1 MYLKNVLVS
10 LLKIKN
16 IILLVCGILL
26 IGIGGYI
33 LLSLWI
39 TYINDWNTFVHAKA
53 TPPSVRFMIIG
64 LALIVCA
71 VFSRRAIYNAEF
83 YSGYFE
89 GDLDGYITYDE
100 LAAVTGKS
108 VAGVKAE
115 LLFLRPIYMKKVR
128 SCIRNN
134 TQMLELYSKRAL
146 CQCRNCGA
154 QIEKRIY
161 FTGVCPYC
169 HGSDIFARVLTDNR
183 VYSISNS
190 VDQGVSHP
198 DFYTGKG
205 IRGRLGGHTAGLC
218 VSLVIMLI
226 NLFMTMDL
234 FSKYNDQNYLK
245 KQLLAGKLRI
255 NSIELEKADLMNTII
270 FALVIAVLMIPPMVI
285 AISHLRD
292 AINAIHCSRHFAKC
306 PSPTV
311 RLETVPIGLFTDN
324 PKRKLKSIRRA
335 IRAGY
340 LKNCSIEKHGGT
352 LQIMLAKRV
361 VKDACPNCGAPIVG
375 AVNENYQCP
384 YCRKKL
390 MGVLVKW

>member
-1 MYLKNVLVS
+1 
-10 LLKIKN
+10 
-16 IILLVCGILL
+16 
-26 IGIGGYI
+26 
-33 LLSLWI
+33 
-39 TYINDWNTFVHAKA
+39 
-53 TPPSVRFMIIG
+53 
-64 LALIVCA
+64 
-71 VFSRRAIYNAEF
+71 
-83 YSGYFE
+83 
-89 GDLDGYITYDE
+89 
-100 LAAVTGKS
+100 
-108 VAGVKAE
+108 
-115 LLFLRPIYMKKVR
+115 MKKVR

-245 KQLLAGKLRI
+245 KQLLAGKLRM

>member
-1 MYLKNVLVS
+1 M
-10 LLKIKN
+10 
-16 IILLVCGILL
+16 
-26 IGIGGYI
+26 
-33 LLSLWI
+33 
-39 TYINDWNTFVHAKA
+39 
-53 TPPSVRFMIIG
+53 
-64 LALIVCA
+64 
-71 VFSRRAIYNAEF
+71 
-83 YSGYFE
+83 
-89 GDLDGYITYDE
+89 
-100 LAAVTGKS
+100 
-108 VAGVKAE
+108 
-115 LLFLRPIYMKKVR
+115 
-128 SCIRNN
+128 
-134 TQMLELYSKRAL
+134 
-146 CQCRNCGA
+146 
-154 QIEKRIY
+154 
-161 FTGVCPYC
+161 
-169 HGSDIFARVLTDNR
+169 
-183 VYSISNS
+183 
-190 VDQGVSHP
+190 
-198 DFYTGKG
+198 
-205 IRGRLGGHTAGLC
+205 
-218 VSLVIMLI
+218 
-226 NLFMTMDL
+226 
-234 FSKYNDQNYLK
+234 
-245 KQLLAGKLRI
+245 
-255 NSIELEKADLMNTII
+255 NSIDLEKADLMNTII